1 MEKFKEG
8 AIKFGKWAGGLV
20 CVIVGLGIGGFGLA
34 QFLPEKKYGGG
45 ELPTKSL
52 PDKNQEE

>member
-8 AIKFGKWAGGLV
+8 AIKFAKWAGGLA
-20 CVIVGLGIGGFGLA
+20 CVIIGLGIGGFGLA

-45 ELPTKSL
+45 EVPPKQL
-52 PDKNQEE
+52 PDKQEE